1 MSYQLSLITYQL
13 SLISYHLSAITY
25 QLSSRLGVSLAY
37 GRDDIK
43 SLSGVCII
51 LTSRIGQRSERRV
64 NENENENENE

>member
-1 MSYQLSLITYQL
+1 MSYQLSLITYQ
-13 SLISYHLSAITY
+13 LSAITY

-51 LTSRIGQRSERRV
+51 LTSRIGQRSERRSH
-64 NENENENENE
+64 EAEG